1 MVPFGSQFEKSALD
15 RMVKSPPYCGVPRPS
30 HQFTVVPV
38 VVDEVFG
45 LLVVDVVEVVS
56 VDVSAVDVV
65 NVVDVV
71 DVVATAFVQEENTKA
86 TTTKKLNPNHKI
98 LPFN

>member
-1 MVPFGSQFEKSALD
+1 VVPFGSQFEKSVLD

-45 LLVVDVVEVVS
+45 LLVVDVVEVVG

-71 DVVATAFVQEENTKA
+71 VTAFVQEENTKA